1 MPHIIHAIMAQNEYA
16 FVQKSNDLW
25 DLVLRN
31 EPSIKEGTNW
41 VLDGSGNVGFAL
53 FLLVFLICIFFSL
66 IDKEGILKLVQL
78 LLNKYVPPSG
88 GMKMEKQSCEVVD
101 NLLNLLLHLLD
112 VPVIASDLV
121 QISSLY
127 APVFELR
134 TPRWFYFHRN
144 ASNKCNDCF
153 LMFVPNMLSF
163 THSCAAFLISSRS
176 SLQRVLKF
184 CKLSKAI

>member
-1 MPHIIHAIMAQNEYA
+1 M
-16 FVQKSNDLW
+16 
-25 DLVLRN
+25 
-31 EPSIKEGTNW
+31 
-41 VLDGSGNVGFAL
+41 DGSGNVGFAL

-134 TPRWFYFHRN
+134 TPR
-144 ASNKCNDCF
+144 
-153 LMFVPNMLSF
+153 
-163 THSCAAFLISSRS
+163 
-176 SLQRVLKF
+176 
-184 CKLSKAI
+184 